1 MRERPDGLSDNQLV
15 RGLADGWGLRAR
27 ELAFLPVGAG
37 GYHWAVDDADGE
49 RWFATVD
56 VTTDPDRLSQALS
69 TAMALD
75 LPFVLA
81 PAPARDGAAIRR
93 LTSRHTLAVYPL
105 VDGVAG
111 DFGPHPPAER
121 ERVLDLLIAL
131 HQAAPAVAPPRTD
144 LRLPGRPALEEA
156 LGDLVGPW
164 RGGPYSERARREL
177 ASQAGRVR
185 GWLAEFD
192 RLAGF
197 AGDPAGW
204 VVTHGEPH
212 PGNVLRA
219 PSRPPSVD
227 QPRTSSQPDRAG
239 EHDPMGSLRA
249 IGEPDST
256 GEACATDR
264 QAAVSEGTPNA
275 YGVSG
280 APRRLEA
287 SGGTRAWDE
296 PDRLWLIDWD
306 TVMVAPA
313 ERDLWMLTGSMI
325 GATGDDPA
333 LLKRYEQQTGRAVF
347 PELIAFYRLWWV
359 LADVAIYVDELRGPH
374 GENADLAAS
383 LAYLTGNLRE

>member
-1 MRERPDGLSDNQLV
+1 MRERPDGLSDNQLM
-15 RGLADGWGLRAR
+15 RGLADGWGLQAR
-27 ELAFLPVGAG
+27 ELTFLPVGAG

-49 RWFATVD
+49 RWFVTVD
-56 VTTDPDRLSQALS
+56 VTADPERLSQALG

-81 PAPARDGAAIRR
+81 PAPARDGTAIRR
-93 LTSRHTLAVYPL
+93 LTPRHTLAVYPL

-131 HQAAPAVAPPRTD
+131 HQAAPAVPPPRTD
-144 LRLPGRPALEEA
+144 LRLPGRLALEEA
-156 LGDLVGPW
+156 LDDLAGPW
-164 RGGPYSERARREL
+164 GGGPYSERARREL
-177 ASQAGRVR
+177 ASHAGRVR
-185 GWLAEFD
+185 GWLADFD
-192 RLAGF
+192 RLAGS
-197 AGDPAGW
+197 AGDPAAW
-204 VVTHGEPH
+204 AVTHGEPH

-219 PSRPPSVD
+219 PSRPPSGGRTPHN
-227 QPRTSSQPDRAG
+227 QP
-239 EHDPMGSLRA
+239 
-249 IGEPDST
+249 IGPADEPGST
-256 GEACATDR
+256 GHSDAFRKSEAT
-264 QAAVSEGTPNA
+264 
-275 YGVSG
+275 
-280 APRRLEA
+280 
-287 SGGTRAWDE
+287 GGTRAWDE

-333 LLKRYEQQTGRAVF
+333 LLKRYEQQTGRAVS

-359 LADVAIYVDELRGPH
+359 LADVAVYVDELRRPH

-383 LAYLTGNLRE
+383 LTYLTGNLRE